1 VRLFLSK
8 VFCEFFHCD
17 VDFFIH
23 CLYIFE
29 MHLS

>member
-8 VFCEFFHCD
+8 VFSEFFHCD

-23 CLYIFE
+23 CLYFFE